1 MKCPHELQPHQI
13 QGLDCVK
20 IFPVVQWLVKKAMER
35 REEMAQYIRSDL
47 RNLIAAVVLKC
58 DSKIVVLLILCLCNV
73 FRGLLHPASLFA
85 LKLTFSLACI
95 VLIVPYS

>member
-35 REEMAQYIRSDL
+35 REEMAQYIRSAL
-47 RNLIAAVVLKC
+47 INLLAAVFKI
-58 DSKIVVLLILCLCNV
+58 DSKIVVLLILYLCDV
-73 FRGLLHPASLFA
+73 FRDLLYPASLFA
-85 LKLTFSLACI
+85 LKLTFFQHA
-95 VLIVPYS
+95 

>member
-35 REEMAQYIRSDL
+35 REEMAQYIRSAL
-47 RNLIAAVVLKC
+47 INLLAAV
-58 DSKIVVLLILCLCNV
+58 
-73 FRGLLHPASLFA
+73 F
-85 LKLTFSLACI
+85 
-95 VLIVPYS
+95 